1 MKHICKILSAILA
14 LTLVLTSN
22 LMPAMACTLE
32 GADPNADPNEEI
44 PVIADE
50 YLDEDGN
57 PIVIPCEH
65 VKKYGYCSTAHTFVW
80 LTENGS
86 LRLYVNPYPTVPTGD
101 TDDST
106 SDGLSA
112 VIGATPDGE
121 RIGGSIPSEPEKPV
135 ETTPV
140 ETAPIENQPVET
152 EPAQRF
158 ADVAPGAW
166 YYNAVNTMGLNGILN
181 GYPDGL
187 FHPDDYMTE
196 AEMLTVIY
204 RLATTDEPWKKAK
217 YSDHWAADVI
227 VSLDWTH
234 ALTCYTSIGVGN
246 ADEYATRGEANT
258 ALIAL
263 LIEANRL
270 AYNRDTDTWS
280 SNYYTKVHDW
290 TQTDNPI
297 PDWDAIAAGVPE
309 GNTRWT
315 TVHEW
320 YANRILA
327 AYNFGLVNG
336 KDTAGT
342 FDPAGH
348 LTRAE
353 FCQMLYNAG
362 ITECLH
368 VTMNISDWGYG
379 G

>member
-1 MKHICKILSAILA
+1 MKHTCKILSAILA

-32 GADPNADPNEEI
+32 GADPNEEI

-50 YLDEDGN
+50 YLDENGN
-57 PIVIPCEH
+57 PIVIPCDE
-65 VKKYGYCSTAHTFVW
+65 VKEKGYCTTKYSWVWGDSTFHMHANT
-80 LTENGS
+80 
-86 LRLYVNPYPTVPTGD
+86 NPHYRET
-101 TDDST
+101 ST

-112 VIGATPDGE
+112 TVGATPDGKPV
-121 RIGGSIPSEPEKPV
+121 GGPAPSETEKPV
-135 ETTPV
+135 ETAPV
-140 ETAPIENQPVET
+140 ETAPVETQPVET
-152 EPAQRF
+152 KPTQRF

-217 YSDHWAADVI
+217 YSDHWAADVFA
-227 VSLDWTH
+227 SLDWTH
-234 ALTCYTSIGVGN
+234 ELTVYTMASVAE

-263 LIEANRL
+263 LMEANRL
-270 AYNRDTDTWS
+270 TYNGTTDTWS
-280 SNYYTKVHDW
+280 SNYYTQVHDW
-290 TQTDNPI
+290 TQDNNPI
-297 PDWDAIAAGVPE
+297 PDWNAIAAGRPE
-309 GNTRWT
+309 GVTEYQPAHQWF
-315 TVHEW
+315 
-320 YANRILA
+320 APRIIA